1 MDGYSPNHPQSSRV
15 FFLSRLSPLGMIF
28 MAYDVVKLL
37 GLAPWLQK
45 LNRGIWLNMDS
56 LSCLVP
62 LIWLNNVEY
71 G

>member
-1 MDGYSPNHPQSSRV
+1 MVTAPIIPNPV
-15 FFLSRLSPLGMIF
+15 EFFFLSRLSPLGMIF